1 MKKEELELIEMLISS
16 KIDLQS
22 GEARFPLELIKQIEF
37 IKKELLKL
45 G

>member
-22 GEARFPLELIKQIEF
+22 GECRFPIDMIQQIEK